1 MKCISLPCKL
11 HLQLVLD
18 YMFYNINLFYCRQIE
33 STEYVDDLFELKSRY
48 GVPMLSQFAEL
59 VNREMFW
66 VVTEVC
72 SEHNLVRRSKII
84 KQFIKI
90 ARKYLESLSLF
101 CSYIFFSYIFYI
113 TAMFFYRSMQG
124 VQKFQ
129 FHVRDRIRFGPW
141 LGVEIKSFMGKI
153 ANQISEIIQRST
165 RINGS

>member
-1 MKCISLPCKL
+1 MKYISLPIANCT
-11 HLQLVLD
+11 
-18 YMFYNINLFYCRQIE
+18 YNLYLITCFIISTYFCNLFCCRQIE

-90 ARKYLESLSLF
+90 ARKYIWNLFLYFALIYFSLIYFTSQQ
-101 CSYIFFSYIFYI
+101 YVFS
-113 TAMFFYRSMQG
+113 
-124 VQKFQ
+124 
-129 FHVRDRIRFGPW
+129 
-141 LGVEIKSFMGKI
+141 
-153 ANQISEIIQRST
+153 
-165 RINGS
+165 

>member
-1 MKCISLPCKL
+1 MKCISLLIANCI
-11 HLQLVLD
+11 
-18 YMFYNINLFYCRQIE
+18 YNLYLITCFIISTYFCVFCCRQIE

-101 CSYIFFSYIFYI
+101 CFYIFIY
-113 TAMFFYRSMQG
+113 FFLIYFTSQQY
-124 VQKFQ
+124 VF
-129 FHVRDRIRFGPW
+129 
-141 LGVEIKSFMGKI
+141 L
-153 ANQISEIIQRST
+153 
-165 RINGS
+165 

>member
-1 MKCISLPCKL
+1 MLDCGNKWLFFRISL
-11 HLQLVLD
+11 H
-18 YMFYNINLFYCRQIE
+18 RQIE

-90 ARKYLESLSLF
+90 ARKYSNYFFFLSLI
-101 CSYIFFSYIFYI
+101 YYN
-113 TAMFFYRSMQG
+113 FFYLYLRHSREQASAKSAKTSILCSRSCPVWVMARY
-124 VQKFQ
+124 
-129 FHVRDRIRFGPW
+129 RD
-141 LGVEIKSFMGKI
+141 
-153 ANQISEIIQRST
+153 
-165 RINGS
+165 

>member
-1 MKCISLPCKL
+1 MQCYESCLKS
-11 HLQLVLD
+11 
-18 YMFYNINLFYCRQIE
+18 CRQIE

-90 ARKYLESLSLF
+90 AREWLTVRQISVLLSRTTRTRRF
-101 CSYIFFSYIFYI
+101 VVAC
-113 TAMFFYRSMQG
+113 RPVQG
-124 VQKFQ
+124 VQELQ
-129 FHVRDRIRFGPW
+129 FHVRDRVRPRSRRGFQTESI
-141 LGVEIKSFMGKI
+141 LGEAADQVSKI
-153 ANQISEIIQRST
+153 VQRPAGIDGSQPQHEQIPAT
-165 RINGS
+165 GGV

>member
-1 MKCISLPCKL
+1 MYKSTYYKL
-11 HLQLVLD
+11 HYLQLVLD
-18 YMFYNINLFYCRQIE
+18 YMFYNDKAYFCVFCCRQIE

-90 ARKYLESLSLF
+90 ARKYLESFSLLYLL
-101 CSYIFFSYIFYI
+101 YILHEHYFS
-113 TAMFFYRSMQG
+113 A
-124 VQKFQ
+124 
-129 FHVRDRIRFGPW
+129 
-141 LGVEIKSFMGKI
+141 
-153 ANQISEIIQRST
+153 
-165 RINGS
+165 

>member
-1 MKCISLPCKL
+1 MHLSISPAFC
-11 HLQLVLD
+11 QLFIIPINVVLD
-18 YMFYNINLFYCRQIE
+18 YDILIVEDLKNIIRQIE

-90 ARKYLESLSLF
+90 ARKFFTNFQMPCFIAKRKKKKKQFPAKFLLESTLDSRFSSTASKSLSNHV
-101 CSYIFFSYIFYI
+101 FFSPF
-113 TAMFFYRSMQG
+113 RSVQG
-124 VQKFQ
+124 VQK
-129 FHVRDRIRFGPW
+129 
-141 LGVEIKSFMGKI
+141 L
-153 ANQISEIIQRST
+153 
-165 RINGS
+165 